1 LDPESEALALEAQE
15 VLSEHCAEAAA
26 GETTQAAESIAVVS
40 DVWAR
45 VSARLELSKKVYLL
59 YWRGV
64 LGQCLSQEARALDD
78 LQTFVRAREGSELW
92 AGLVVDAKK
101 RVRRL
106 SGQAPQA
113 PAGRPGIGLGVAL
126 GLGAGALAAG
136 ATASWLQSQTTAQN
150 IYLDDD
156 LKGAELD
163 TAVAEGA
170 QNAQISAALTVS
182 SIACGVGSVLSF
194 VLAASMPPKV
204 RMATVVPPVL
214 VVGPFGAGLAWEMT
228 W

>member
-1 LDPESEALALEAQE
+1 LDPESEALALEAQT
-15 VLSEHCAEAAA
+15 VLAEHCAEAAA

-64 LGQCLSQEARALDD
+64 LGQCLSQETRALDD

-92 AGLVVDAKK
+92 AGLVVDAKR

-113 PAGRPGIGLGVAL
+113 PAGRPGIGVGVAL

-136 ATASWLQSQTTAQN
+136 ATASWLQSEEQAQA
-150 IYLDDD
+150 IYPDE
-156 LKGAELD
+156 LKGDELA

-170 QNAQISAALTVS
+170 QSAQISAALTVS

-194 VLAASMPPKV
+194 VLAARMPPKG
-204 RMATVVPPVL
+204 RIATFLPPVL
-214 VVGPFGAGLAWEMT
+214 VAGPGSVGLAWGMT